1 MEFPRQEYWSQ
12 LPFHSP
18 GDLPNPGIELAS
30 PTFAGGFTEPQRKP
44 SMSIAI
50 SNWLADVLIRS
61 HLVIRNKKS
70 LKLVKAKDDNII
82 LIVVIIFNLI
92 MIIYY
97 TN

>member
-1 MEFPRQEYWSQ
+1 
-12 LPFHSP
+12 
-18 GDLPNPGIELAS
+18 
-30 PTFAGGFTEPQRKP
+30 
-44 SMSIAI
+44 MSIAI

-97 TN
+97 TK